1 MIGLRGIGIVSPG
14 TGRVP
19 AGRHTQEAMD
29 SPTTD
34 LQAHEPRVAERPKP
48 VLRPG
53 WWRSVQPTA
62 LAGIFLLLL
71 IAFLYLARSL
81 IAPIVAA
88 VFVSIMLGPLA
99 VQAARLRIPS
109 SVFAVVIV
117 GAVLVLLNV
126 GLVMLG
132 GVVSDWAKR
141 APEIAA
147 ALKAKAA
154 FFDQPIAAWRQL
166 QISLAAILGTAA
178 DVPKLELSAGAL
190 LTQVFEWLTPAVGQL
205 VLFFGTLFFLLLSRN
220 RQRQFLVLKFQGQ
233 DNRLRAL
240 RILNQIED
248 SLTRYVMVV
257 SVVNIGVGV
266 AAAAIAFVVGLP
278 NPVLWGVVAALLNFI
293 PYVGPAIVVILLFVL
308 GIVSLPTLPA
318 AFLAPAMFVAFATVE
333 GHLITPGI
341 IGRQLTLSPLA
352 TFMSL
357 AFWTWLWG
365 PIGTFLATPFLIAAF
380 VVYEHTVA
388 PEEIA
393 LPG

>member
-1 MIGLRGIGIVSPG
+1 
-14 TGRVP
+14 
-19 AGRHTQEAMD
+19 MD
-29 SPTTD
+29 NPKTD
-34 LQAHEPRVAERPKP
+34 LHPEKPRGAEPEKPQSAEKARPAVREFWRGTQP
-48 VLRPG
+48 VI
-53 WWRSVQPTA
+53 

-88 VFVSIMLGPLA
+88 IIVSIMFGPLA
-99 VQAARLRIPS
+99 VQASRVRIPS
-109 SVFAVVIV
+109 SVFAVVVV
-117 GAVLVLLNV
+117 GLVLVAINV

-132 GVVSDWAKR
+132 GVVSGWATR

-147 ALKAKAA
+147 ALKEKAQ
-154 FFDQPIAAWRQL
+154 FFEQPIAAWREL
-166 QISLAAILGTAA
+166 QISLATIFGTAA
-178 DVPKLELSAGAL
+178 DTPKLELSAGTILA
-190 LTQVFEWLTPAVGQL
+190 QVLEWLTPAVGQL

-220 RQRQFLVLKFQGQ
+220 RQRQFLVLKFEGQ

-240 RILNQIED
+240 RILNEIED

-278 NPVLWGVVAALLNFI
+278 NPLLWGVVAALLNFI
-293 PYVGPAIVVILLFVL
+293 PYIGPAIVVLLLFVL
-308 GIVSLPTLPA
+308 GVVSLPTLPA

-333 GHLITPGI
+333 GHLITPSI
-341 IGRQLTLSPLA
+341 VGRQLTLSPLA
-352 TFMSL
+352 TFLSL

-365 PIGTFLATPFLIAAF
+365 PLGTFLATPFLIAAF
-380 VVYEHTVA
+380 VVYNHTKA
-388 PEEIA
+388 PDEMN

>member
-1 MIGLRGIGIVSPG
+1 
-14 TGRVP
+14 
-19 AGRHTQEAMD
+19 MD
-29 SPTTD
+29 NTKTD
-34 LQAHEPRVAERPKP
+34 LHPEKPRSAEPEKPQSAEKARPAVREFWRGTQP
-48 VLRPG
+48 VI
-53 WWRSVQPTA
+53 

-88 VFVSIMLGPLA
+88 IIVSIMFGPLA
-99 VQAARLRIPS
+99 VQASRVRIPS
-109 SVFAVVIV
+109 SVFAVVVV
-117 GAVLVLLNV
+117 GLVLVAINV

-132 GVVSDWAKR
+132 GVVSGWATR

-147 ALKAKAA
+147 ALKEKAQ
-154 FFDQPIAAWRQL
+154 FFEQPIAAWREL
-166 QISLAAILGTAA
+166 QISLATIFGTAA
-178 DVPKLELSAGAL
+178 DTPKLELSAGTILA
-190 LTQVFEWLTPAVGQL
+190 QVLEWLTPAVGQL

-220 RQRQFLVLKFQGQ
+220 RQRQFLVLKFEGQ

-240 RILNQIED
+240 RILNEIED

-278 NPVLWGVVAALLNFI
+278 NPLLWGVVAALLNFI
-293 PYVGPAIVVILLFVL
+293 PYLGPAIVVLLLFVL
-308 GIVSLPTLPA
+308 GVVSLPTLPA

-333 GHLITPGI
+333 GHLITPSI
-341 IGRQLTLSPLA
+341 VGRQLTLSPLA
-352 TFMSL
+352 TFLSL

-365 PIGTFLATPFLIAAF
+365 PLGTFLATPFLIAAF
-380 VVYEHTVA
+380 VVHNHTRA
-388 PEEIA
+388 PDEMN

>member
-1 MIGLRGIGIVSPG
+1 MDTP
-14 TGRVP
+14 
-19 AGRHTQEAMD
+19 HTD
-29 SPTTD
+29 SPTEKSRTAD
-34 LQAHEPRVAERPKP
+34 ASKDASKDAAKDAAKEVAKSRLAEQPKAAS
-48 VLRPG
+48 RAI
-53 WWRSVQPTA
+53 WWRGIQPAVLT
-62 LAGIFLLLL
+62 GIFILLL

-88 VFVSIMLGPLA
+88 VFVSIMFGPLA
-99 VQAARLRIPS
+99 VQASRLRIPS
-109 SVFAVVIV
+109 SIFAAVVV
-117 GAVLVLLNV
+117 GAVLAALNV

-132 GVVSDWAKR
+132 GVVSGWAAR

-147 ALKAKAA
+147 TLKAKAA
-154 FFDQPIAAWRQL
+154 FFDQPIAAWREL
-166 QISLAAILGTAA
+166 QMSLATMFGTAA
-178 DVPKLELSAGAL
+178 EPPKLELSAGAVL
-190 LTQVFEWLTPAVGQL
+190 AQVLEWLTPAVGQL

-220 RQRQFLVLKFQGQ
+220 RQRQFLVLKFEGQ

-240 RILNQIED
+240 RILNRIED

-266 AAAAIAFVVGLP
+266 AAGAIAFVVGLP

-293 PYVGPAIVVILLFVL
+293 PYVGPAIVVVLLFVL

-318 AFLAPAMFVAFATVE
+318 AFLAPAMFVAFTTVE

-365 PIGTFLATPFLIAAF
+365 PLGTFLATPFLIAGF
-380 VVYEHTVA
+380 VVYEHTKAHDEVS
-388 PEEIA
+388 

>member
-1 MIGLRGIGIVSPG
+1 MDTP
-14 TGRVP
+14 
-19 AGRHTQEAMD
+19 HTD
-29 SPTTD
+29 SPTEKSRTAD
-34 LQAHEPRVAERPKP
+34 ASKDASKDAAKEVAKSRLAEQPKAAS
-48 VLRPG
+48 RAI
-53 WWRSVQPTA
+53 WWRGIQPAVLT
-62 LAGIFLLLL
+62 GIFILLL

-88 VFVSIMLGPLA
+88 VFVSIMFGPLA
-99 VQAARLRIPS
+99 VQASRLRIPS
-109 SVFAVVIV
+109 SIFAAVVV
-117 GAVLVLLNV
+117 GAVLAALNV

-132 GVVSDWAKR
+132 GVVSGWAAR

-147 ALKAKAA
+147 TLKDKAA
-154 FFDQPIAAWRQL
+154 FFDQPIAAWREL
-166 QISLAAILGTAA
+166 QMSLATMFGTAA
-178 DVPKLELSAGAL
+178 EPPKLELSAGAV
-190 LTQVFEWLTPAVGQL
+190 LTQVLEWLTPAVGQL

-220 RQRQFLVLKFQGQ
+220 RQRQFLVLKFEGQ

-248 SLTRYVMVV
+248 SLTRYVVVV

-266 AAAAIAFVVGLP
+266 AAGAIAFVVGLP

-293 PYVGPAIVVILLFVL
+293 PYVGPAIVVVLLFVL

-318 AFLAPAMFVAFATVE
+318 AFLAPAMFVAFTTVE

-365 PIGTFLATPFLIAAF
+365 PLGTFLATPFLIAAF
-380 VVYEHTVA
+380 VIYEHTKATDEVT
-388 PEEIA
+388 

>member
-1 MIGLRGIGIVSPG
+1 MDTPNTDRPTEKPRVVAAAKEAAKDAAKDAAKLRG
-14 TGRVP
+14 
-19 AGRHTQEAMD
+19 A
-29 SPTTD
+29 
-34 LQAHEPRVAERPKP
+34 EPPKAP
-48 VLRPG
+48 SRAV
-53 WWRSVQPTA
+53 WWRGTQPAVLT
-62 LAGIFLLLL
+62 GIFILLL

-88 VFVSIMLGPLA
+88 VFVSIMFGPLA
-99 VQAARLRIPS
+99 VQASRLRIPG
-109 SVFAVVIV
+109 SVFAAVVV
-117 GAVLVLLNV
+117 GAVLAALNV

-132 GVVSDWAKR
+132 GVVSGWAKR

-147 ALKAKAA
+147 TLKAKAA
-154 FFDQPIAAWRQL
+154 FFDQPIAAWREL
-166 QISLAAILGTAA
+166 QISLATIFGTAA
-178 DVPKLELSAGAL
+178 DPPKLELSPGTVLA
-190 LTQVFEWLTPAVGQL
+190 QVLEWLTPAVGQL

-220 RQRQFLVLKFQGQ
+220 RQRQFLVLKFEGQ

-240 RILNQIED
+240 RIINRIED

-266 AAAAIAFVVGLP
+266 AAGAIAFVVGLP
-278 NPVLWGVVAALLNFI
+278 NPVLWGAVAALLNFI
-293 PYVGPAIVVILLFVL
+293 PYIGPAVVVVLLFVL
-308 GIVSLPTLPA
+308 GIVSLPTLSA

-333 GHLITPGI
+333 GNLITPGI
-341 IGRQLTLSPLA
+341 IGRHLTLSPLA

-380 VVYEHTVA
+380 VIYEHTKATDEVS
-388 PEEIA
+388 